1 MKPFKTID
9 EQIEILKSRGLKI
22 DLDNTKEILFKE
34 GYYNIINGYK
44 DIFLEDE
51 KGEKFKDGTTFSQIY
66 NMYLFDNAVRNIVLN
81 ACISIENTIETV
93 LSYEIAKEYGVYE
106 AGYLNRTNYRT
117 GIRRKT
123 PKGNFLELDSVLRN
137 LNHVSSLNEEPYK
150 HYKNKHGH
158 IPPWILFKGINFWT
172 LKTFLNLQ
180 KPKVKDAVTS
190 NLLNINL
197 NYITEA
203 DKQFLS
209 DIIHIVYKFRNR
221 AAHNG
226 RMYSFNINNS
236 SSAVNSNTIRYY
248 KPFHDQMNITKTIY
262 NKGYGKSDFYTF
274 YYACK
279 QILNPNEK
287 KIFHDGMVSL
297 TDWIRRVYG
306 MNDTNI
312 LKLMGI
318 PDELINNKKIEIF
331 K

>member
-9 EQIEILKSRGLKI
+9 EQIDILKSRGLTI

-44 DIFLEDE
+44 DIFLENEDDE
-51 KGEKFKDGTTFSQIY
+51 QFKDNTTFSQIY
-66 NMYLFDNAVRNIVLN
+66 NMYLFDNAIRNIVLN
-81 ACISIENTIETV
+81 ACISIENTVKTV
-93 LSYEIAKEYGVYE
+93 LSYQIAKEYGVFE
-106 AGYLNRTNYRT
+106 IDYLNPRNYRT

-123 PKGNFLELDSVLRN
+123 SKGNFLELDSVIRN
-137 LNHVSSLNEEPYK
+137 LNYVSSLDEEPYI

-158 IPPWILFKGINFWT
+158 IPPWILIKGINFWT
-172 LKTFLNLQ
+172 LKTFVNLQ
-180 KPKVKDAVTS
+180 KPKIKDAVTS
-190 NLLNINL
+190 SLINIDV

-226 RMYSFNINNS
+226 RMYSFNINNRL
-236 SSAVNSNTIRYY
+236 SAVNSDTVRYY
-248 KPFHDQMNITKTIY
+248 KPFHEQMNITKTIY

-274 YYACK
+274 YYACC
-279 QILNPNEK
+279 QILRPNEK
-287 KIFHDGMVSL
+287 KIFSDGMISL

-306 MNDTNI
+306 MNDTSI

-318 PDELINNKKIEIF
+318 PDELINNKASEIF